1 MVRSKKAGDFST
13 SISDPLAVH
22 FHMRAIL
29 GGIITHVGDWARRP
43 KWTTDDKQWA
53 ATRLVFILSLCFVSG
68 ANDATAQ
75 VPQTFSFFDSDDRST
90 GWLDGATVKKARRR
104 LGQVSSRR
112 VSKTTLQAAQLL
124 YARDYKPIFP
134 PRSGPKLMFDDWVMV
149 EKYGATAW
157 HQLKWQLI
165 ADNSF
170 ARLNLLL
177 QDDPMLTRGEGITL
191 PPPGFASVS
200 SDLAVSFSDA
210 ALFAL
215 LEYAVYHDR
224 HAVLAFV
231 DTLFASSR
239 SASQP
244 QLWMLSKDAAIPVED
259 RNKELDA
266 IELLAAMREMEVER
280 FQLLP
285 ASYVRDLLSVYR
297 AWLREGCNREYDDQL
312 GSWFPIYAHLETDRR
327 RFLETAKS
335 VILASDPATVRE
347 VVNDNPLLW
356 ESWCSAITAKKWVD
370 GEIAHLL
377 ASVANGESPDDTFR
391 DSSRARAYRAMADLH
406 VTEASTAVAVS
417 FLRKCGYEDGVH
429 VAYWLAQCSDED
441 GRIEGVAYLT
451 RLVAGAAPDDFQR
464 RVDFSRARARSE
476 AVAYLA
482 EVALMHDDVRDR
494 VISLFRTVFA
504 SEPRS
509 SRIAQDALV
518 ALARLSPGDS
528 VEQIRTYM
536 RSQEPWARIAAIR
549 ALGYLSQDAQA
560 TLQKEVQAALWDG
573 HGPWGFLSQI
583 ETLRFVAK
591 MTTASK
597 AVKDDVILLSQQ
609 NPGPI
614 GLTATLTLRAIK
626 NHRVSEESG
635 TAVDRRSGPGLKKD

>member
-1 MVRSKKAGDFST
+1 MVQSKKAGEFST
-13 SISDPLAVH
+13 SIRDSLAVH
-22 FHMRAIL
+22 FHTRAIL
-29 GGIITHVGDWARRP
+29 AATITYVGDWTHRP

-53 ATRLVFILSLCFVSG
+53 ATRMAFILSLCLVSG
-68 ANDATAQ
+68 ASDAAAQ
-75 VPQTFSFFDSDDRST
+75 VPQTFPFSDSYDRST
-90 GWLDGATVKKARRR
+90 GWLDGATVKKARKR
-104 LGQVSSRR
+104 LQPVSSHRA
-112 VSKTTLQAAQLL
+112 SKITLQAAQLL
-124 YARDYKPIFP
+124 YVRDYKPIFP
-134 PRSGPKLMFDDWVMV
+134 PPSGPKLMFDDWVMV
-149 EKYGATAW
+149 KRYGANAW

-165 ADNSF
+165 ADNSV
-170 ARLNLLL
+170 ARLHLLL

-191 PPPGFASVS
+191 PPPGFAPAP

-210 ALFAL
+210 ALLAL
-215 LEYAVYHDR
+215 LEYAVHHDR

-244 QLWMLSKDAAIPVED
+244 QIWMLSKDAAIPVED

-327 RFLETAKS
+327 RFLDTAKS

-356 ESWCSAITAKKWVD
+356 ESWCSTITEKKWVD

-377 ASVANGESPDDTFR
+377 ASVANGKSSDDTFR

-429 VAYWLAQCSDED
+429 VAYWLAQCGDKE

-451 RLVAGAAPDDFQR
+451 RLVAGAAPDDSQTT
-464 RVDFSRARARSE
+464 VDFSTTRARSE
-476 AVAYLA
+476 GVSYLA
-482 EVALMHDDVRDR
+482 EVALRHDDVRNR
-494 VISLFRTVFA
+494 VVPLLRTVFT

-528 VEQIRTYM
+528 VEKIRTYM
-536 RSQEPWARIAAIR
+536 RSEEPWARIAAIR

-573 HGPWGFLSQI
+573 RGPWGFLSQI
-583 ETLRFVAK
+583 KTLQFVAK
-591 MTTASK
+591 TNAAPK
-597 AVKDDVILLSQQ
+597 AVKDDIILLSQQ

-626 NHRVSEESG
+626 NRRVTRKSG
-635 TAVDRRSGPGLKKD
+635 TAVDRQSGPGRKKD